1 MLTRSL
7 VVLSLSA
14 ALLVGCGDDEPTA
27 STPAPAAP
35 APAATT
41 PAEPAGPAQQPA
53 AQEPAEKKKS
63 SKKDEAKTK
72 AAWVVAVNKRCSE
85 YSKQSTEKLRAFSA
99 SGNTS
104 PAAATEAMESV
115 IPLGQQMVKDLRQID
130 AEGAQ
135 EEFTEFL
142 DTMDSA
148 FNLMPQITKSLASGE
163 QDPKL
168 MEQLAQIEKKTRP
181 FANEYGLDECLNAGG

>member
-7 VVLSLSA
+7 VVLSLTA
-14 ALLVGCGDDEPTA
+14 ALLAGCGDDEPTA
-27 STPAPAAP
+27 STPAAL

-41 PAEPAGPAQQPA
+41 PAEQAGPAQQPA
-53 AQEPAEKKKS
+53 AEEKSDEKKS
-63 SKKDEAKTK
+63 SKKDDAKTK
-72 AAWVVAVNKRCSE
+72 AAWVVAVNKRCKE
-85 YSKQSTEKLRAFSA
+85 YSKQSTAKLRAFSE

-115 IPLGQQMVKDLRQID
+115 IPLGKQMVNDLRKID
-130 AEGAQ
+130 AEDAQ
-135 EEFTEFL
+135 GEFTEFL

-148 FNLMPQITKSLASGE
+148 FTLMPEITKSLASGK

-168 MEQLAQIEKKTRP
+168 MEKLAEIEKKTRP
-181 FANEYGLDECLNAGG
+181 FASEYGLDQCLNAGG